1 MLVAIYEEIWPWPV
15 QNDSQPTITG
25 PVGVADGYEKAH
37 SIAQEKAAKFNR
49 SEFVGDARFPYWWGH
64 DTDASKLHRYVIRAS

>member
-15 QNDSQPTITG
+15 QNDSQPTIRG

-37 SIAQEKAAKFNR
+37 AVAQRESSQIQTF
-49 SEFVGDARFPYWWGH
+49 
-64 DTDASKLHRYVIRAS
+64 